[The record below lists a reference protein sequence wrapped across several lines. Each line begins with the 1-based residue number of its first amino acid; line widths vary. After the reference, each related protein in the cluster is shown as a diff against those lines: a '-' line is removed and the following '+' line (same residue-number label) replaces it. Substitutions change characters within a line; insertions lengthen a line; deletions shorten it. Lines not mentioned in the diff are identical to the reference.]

1 VNSSSAVGK
10 VLIRPVRAST
20 WRELA
25 YLLLG
30 GPASVVAFVVFVT
43 GVSVGLGML
52 VTLVGIPVLFATAY
66 AFRGI
71 SWLERRRA
79 ALVLRS
85 RIDEGYRRPARPG
98 VLQRAKTL
106 ALDPQTWKDAGWMI
120 VLSIVGFSS
129 WIVALVVWSVS
140 LWALTLPFYWWA
152 LPDGSIEVGN
162 GHEVQKWWEIAVIAV
177 IGAVLVVVATWLC
190 AGLARGQALAARFF
204 LAPGAQE
211 RVEELERSRAAVV
224 RAEEEERRRLERDIH
239 DGVQA
244 RLVAL
249 ALDLGM
255 ARDKLDGGD
264 TDAARELV
272 GEAHDEAKQTLV
284 TLRELVRGVH
294 PAILADRGLDA
305 ALSALAAR
313 SPVPVEVDV
322 EATRLPAEVES
333 AAYFVVAEALANVA
347 KHSGATHCDVRI
359 RVRDGNVLV
368 EISDDGVGG
377 ARMGAGS
384 GLSGLADRVEA
395 LDGSLRVASPDG
407 GPTVVVG
414 EIPCAS

>member
-1 VNSSSAVGK
+1 MNGSSPVEK
-10 VLIRPVRAST
+10 VLLRPVQQST
-20 WRELA
+20 LRELA

-30 GPASVVAFVVFVT
+30 GPASIVAFVVFVT
-43 GVSVGLGML
+43 GVSLGLGML
-52 VTLVGIPVLFATAY
+52 VTLVGIPILFATAY

-71 SWLERRRA
+71 AWVERRRA
-79 ALVLRS
+79 ALVLKG
-85 RIDEGYRRPARPG
+85 RIRQAYRKPAWPG
-98 VLQRAKTL
+98 ILQRAKTV

-120 VLSIVGFSS
+120 ALSVVGFAS
-129 WIVALVVWSVS
+129 WIIAIVVWSVS
-140 LWALTLPFYWWA
+140 LWAITLPVYWWA
-152 LPDGSIEVGN
+152 LPDGSIEVAN
-162 GHEVQKWWEIAVIAV
+162 GHEIQHWWEIAVIAV
-177 IGAVLVVVATWLC
+177 IGAALVVVATWVC

-204 LAPGAQE
+204 LAPGARE
-211 RVEELERSRAAVV
+211 RVEALERSRAAVV

-255 ARDKLDGGD
+255 ARDKLDSGD
-264 TDAARELV
+264 NESARALV
-272 GEAHDEAKQTLV
+272 GEAHDEAKETLA

-294 PAILADRGLDA
+294 PAILSDRGLDA

-313 SPVPVEVDV
+313 SSVPVELDV
-322 EATRLPAEVES
+322 EVERLPAEVES

-347 KHSGATHCDVRI
+347 KHSSATRCDVRV
-359 RVRDGNVLV
+359 RMRDGRVVV

-377 ARMGAGS
+377 ARLGAGS
-384 GLSGLADRVEA
+384 GLTGLVDRVEA
-395 LDGSLRVASPDG
+395 LDGSLRVASPEG